1 MGFLDITAS
10 IRMRV
15 LWGNNDYN
23 ILDNHVIYDL
33 IRL

>member
-1 MGFLDITAS
+1 MGFLDITTS
-10 IRMRV
+10 IRMKV
-15 LWGNNDYN
+15 LWDNNGYN